1 MINQTPASKTFADKF
16 REDSREAISALA
28 KRLYAKHHDGHLPWE
43 GDIDPDADA
52 EFHQDLNPPVW
63 FLASVDHFGSVVWE
77 EDFIVKIH
85 FDVDNEW
92 FETADNSEMEY
103 SDLSLE
109 DLHNLHVTIEK
120 ALAKEE
126 NKTPLFTVGEKV
138 TVHFPESKGE
148 CSCSA
153 EDRKGTIVTVI
164 PQGDRTGG
172 HETNNSGEYMYEV
185 QFEDTVATCRQSIIT
200 KD

>member
-1 MINQTPASKTFADKF
+1 MDKELLTSKVLADRF
-16 REDSREAISALA
+16 REDSTKALSALA

-52 EFHQDLNPPVW
+52 DFHLDLESPVS
-63 FLASVDHFGSVVWE
+63 FLATVDDVCGVVWE
-77 EDFIVKIH
+77 EDFITIIH
-85 FDVDNEW
+85 FGVDNEW

-103 SDLSLE
+103 SDLSLD
-109 DLHNLHVTIEK
+109 DLHNLHVALEK

-126 NKTPLFTVGEKV
+126 DKTPLFAAGETV
-138 TVHFPESKGE
+138 TVHFPESKE
-148 CSCSA
+148 YSCPA
-153 EDRKGTIVTVI
+153 EDRKGTILTVI
-164 PQGDRTGG
+164 PQGDRIGG

-185 QFEDTVATCRQSIIT
+185 QFEDTVATCKQSIIT